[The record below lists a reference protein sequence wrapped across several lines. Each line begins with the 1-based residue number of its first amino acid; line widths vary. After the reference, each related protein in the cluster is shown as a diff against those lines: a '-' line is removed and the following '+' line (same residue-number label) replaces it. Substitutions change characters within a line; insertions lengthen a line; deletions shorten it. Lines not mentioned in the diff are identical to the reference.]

1 MSGGARRA
9 LDRGN
14 EREEKWRGGLTLHPC
29 GGGEV
34 GARTQGAQSAADSCA
49 RVAEAATVGWHTDR
63 VGRWLRCGPTDTVP
77 GGGEI

>member
-34 GARTQGAQSAADSCA
+34 GARTQGAQSAAGSCA
-49 RVAEAATVGWHTDR
+49 
-63 VGRWLRCGPTDTVP
+63 
-77 GGGEI
+77 